1 MQAAG
6 RYTNVAIF
14 LHWTVAVLV
23 LVLIGLGV
31 YMVDIPRG
39 TPERAYFYNLHKSI
53 GLTAGLIVL
62 FRFWWRTKNR
72 PPPLPASMPAWQV
85 TASKISHALLYT
97 CLVIMPIAGFTASQF
112 TKYGVTY
119 FGLFKIPPMGSPNKV
134 LYDFFQGVHEN
145 TAYLLMLLI
154 VVHIL
159 AGLQHLLLKKDG
171 IFQRMLPGR

>member
-1 MQAAG
+1 MQAAV
-6 RYTNVAIF
+6 RYNNVAII

-23 LVLIGLGV
+23 LVLIGLGI

-53 GLTAGLIVL
+53 GVTAGIIVL
-62 FRFWWRTKNR
+62 FRFFWQIKHP
-72 PPPLPASMPAWQV
+72 PPPLPKSMPAWQV
-85 TASKISHALLYT
+85 KASKISHALLYA
-97 CLVIMPIAGFTASQF
+97 CLIMMPIAGFTASQF

-119 FGLFKIPPMGSPNKV
+119 FGMFKIPPMASQNKV

-145 TAYLLMLLI
+145 TAYVLMVLI
-154 VVHIL
+154 CIHVL
-159 AGLQHLLLKKDG
+159 AALQHLLIKKDG